1 MHVASNW
8 EATGIWRLNRGGLQA
23 RVEDTYTAKKLENG
37 KDLTMLFGLIKHIH
51 GHNSNMLCEIEAS
64 GG

>member
-1 MHVASNW
+1 M
-8 EATGIWRLNRGGLQA
+8 NRGGLQA

-37 KDLTMLFGLIKHIH
+37 KDLIMLFGLIKHSR